1 MPRATLTG
9 CPGTDKFQPFN
20 HERGRGS
27 GFSKE
32 PRPVGR
38 RWVAE
43 MVLIAPDIVQEC
55 RNLSIVVLAFGL
67 LVGLL
72 LWLLGGWG
80 HRFCI
85 VLVTTL
91 VAGVGGLYYGPPLGM
106 QPLVAGL
113 FLGVAAGALALALA
127 RVLVFIGVGFLALFL
142 AHFLAPSWDEPVA
155 CFVAGGLLGVLLFQF
170 WVMALASLGGTLLM
184 AYTTLGL
191 AARLSKGDVVGWV
204 EKNGPVLN
212 WAGGSVVVLGILLQ
226 LLVLRRKAK
235 PPPPKVV
242 GPPAPVKP
250 FWQRLL
256 PQAWVKKAA

>member
-1 MPRATLTG
+1 ML
-9 CPGTDKFQPFN
+9 
-20 HERGRGS
+20 
-27 GFSKE
+27 
-32 PRPVGR
+32 
-38 RWVAE
+38 
-43 MVLIAPDIVQEC
+43 LIAPDIVQEC
-55 RNLSIVVLAFGL
+55 RDLSIALLAFGWL
-67 LVGLL
+67 IGLL
-72 LWLLGGWG
+72 LWLLGSWG

-91 VAGVGGLYYGPPLGM
+91 VAGVAGLSYGPPLGM

-113 FLGVAAGALALALA
+113 LLGVAAGALALALA

-142 AHFLAPSWDEPVA
+142 ARVLAPGWDEPVA

-184 AYTTLGL
+184 AYATLGMV
-191 AARLSKGDVVGWV
+191 ARLSKGDVVAWV
-204 EKNGPVLN
+204 EKNWMLLN
-212 WAGGSVVVLGILLQ
+212 WASGAVVVLGILMQ

-235 PPPPKVV
+235 LAPPKVV

-250 FWQRLL
+250 LWQRLL